1 MDEAVG
7 QLHVHLQQQLLHD
20 VLAVVVDA
28 RHAVAVFFVLLLV
41 VLEPDSKEKKID

>member
-20 VLAVVVDA
+20 VLAVVIDD
-28 RHAVAVFFVLLLV
+28 RHGSVAVLVLLLGI
-41 VLEPDSKEKKID
+41 LEPDSKDKNS